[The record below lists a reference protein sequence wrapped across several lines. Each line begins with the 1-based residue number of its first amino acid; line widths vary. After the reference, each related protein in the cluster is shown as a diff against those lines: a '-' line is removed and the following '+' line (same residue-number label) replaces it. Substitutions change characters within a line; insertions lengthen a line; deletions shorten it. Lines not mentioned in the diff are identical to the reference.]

1 VDGRARPTSCPG
13 LPPDSPS
20 SGGQA
25 ANWDSTVVVVE
36 LVVGEVRVS
45 MRTREA
51 VKIRQKTEGTGS
63 TSPAV
68 RKIQTRAFAV
78 WRRQSAWRV

>member
-1 VDGRARPTSCPG
+1 VEGQALPTSCPG

-25 ANWDSTVVVVE
+25 ANWDSMVVVE
-36 LVVGEVRVS
+36 LVVGEARVS

-63 TSPAV
+63 TSQDV
-68 RKIQTRAFAV
+68 RKIQRQAFAV
-78 WRRQSAWRV
+78 WRRLSAWRA